1 MTAAAAPTGD
11 SPAGPHVDLLTFGES
26 MVSLRSAGPLASGG
40 TLNMQVAGAES
51 NVAIGI
57 ARLGHS
63 AGWAGV
69 VGADPHGEF
78 ILKQLRG
85 EGIQLRHS
93 VHPERSTGVM
103 FLEQRT
109 ADLSRA
115 FYYRAGSAG
124 ATISRSHVE
133 AALDAGTR
141 ILHLTG
147 ITAALSPEARD
158 AVEYAAE
165 RAAAEGIVVSLDVNY
180 RSKLWSRG
188 EAGAVLG
195 PLARHATIVIASDD
209 ELDLI
214 APSREGSTAPG
225 QAADAAAE
233 PAGGDEAP
241 ADGEASAAARL
252 LAAGVN
258 QVVVKRGAAG
268 AAVHTAEGVIEAP
281 AIAVTCVDTVGAGDA
296 FTAGYLS
303 AMLDGDDV
311 TGRLKRG
318 ILAGAFAVST
328 RGDWE
333 GLPRRGELA
342 LLDAA
347 RGSTVR

>member
-1 MTAAAAPTGD
+1 MTVDTGPGPDGDNPAAHPVG
-11 SPAGPHVDLLTFGES
+11 LLTFGES
-26 MVSLRSAGPLASGG
+26 MVSLRSTGPLANGG
-40 TLNMQVAGAES
+40 ILNMQVAGAES
-51 NVAIGI
+51 NVAIGV
-57 ARLGHS
+57 ARLGHTS
-63 AGWAGV
+63 AWAGS

-78 ILKQLRG
+78 IVKQLRG
-85 EGIQLRHS
+85 EGVRLHHS

-124 ATISRSHVE
+124 ATISRDDVA
-133 AALDAGTR
+133 AALDEGAR
-141 ILHLTG
+141 ILHLSG
-147 ITAALSPEARD
+147 ITPALSAEARE
-158 AVEYAAE
+158 AVEYAAA
-165 RAAAEGIVVSLDVNY
+165 RAASEGVVVSLDVNY
-180 RSKLWSRG
+180 RSKLWSRD
-188 EAGAVLG
+188 EAREVLG

-214 APSREGSTAPG
+214 APPGAGSG
-225 QAADAAAE
+225 AAGESDSAAV
-233 PAGGDEAP
+233 GDEAS
-241 ADGEASAAARL
+241 AGGEACAAARL
-252 LAAGVN
+252 LDAGVRE
-258 QVVVKRGAAG
+258 VVVKRGAAG
-268 AAVHTAEGVIEAP
+268 AAVYTSEGVMEAA

-303 AMLDGDDV
+303 ALLDGADIAA
-311 TGRLKRG
+311 RLHRG

-333 GLPRRGELA
+333 GLPRPDELA

-347 RGSTVR
+347 RGSTLR

>member
-1 MTAAAAPTGD
+1 
-11 SPAGPHVDLLTFGES
+11 
-26 MVSLRSAGPLASGG
+26 MVSLRSTGPLASGG
-40 TLNMQVAGAES
+40 ALNMQVAGAES
-51 NVAIGI
+51 NVAIGV
-57 ARLGHS
+57 ARLGHTS
-63 AGWAGV
+63 VWVGS
-69 VGADPHGEF
+69 VGADPQGEF
-78 ILKQLRG
+78 IVKQLRG
-85 EGIQLRHS
+85 EGVHLHHS

-124 ATISRSHVE
+124 ATISREHVA
-133 AALDAGTR
+133 AALDCGAR

-165 RAAAEGIVVSLDVNY
+165 RAAGDGVAVSLDVNY
-180 RSKLWSRG
+180 RSKLWSRDQ
-188 EAGAVLG
+188 ARAVLG

-214 APSREGSTAPG
+214 APPQEGN
-225 QAADAAAE
+225 AAAM
-233 PAGGDEAP
+233 D
-241 ADGEASAAARL
+241 EASAAARL
-252 LAAGVN
+252 LDTGVSE
-258 QVVVKRGAAG
+258 VVVKRGAAG
-268 AAVHTAEGVIEAP
+268 AAVYTAEGCLEAP
-281 AIAVTCVDTVGAGDA
+281 ALAVTCVDTVGAGDA

-303 AMLDGDDV
+303 ALLDGVD
-311 TGRLKRG
+311 TAGRLHRG
-318 ILAGAFAVST
+318 VLAGAFAVST

-333 GLPRRGELA
+333 GLPRREELA
-342 LLDAA
+342 LLDSA

>member
-1 MTAAAAPTGD
+1 MTA
-11 SPAGPHVDLLTFGES
+11 PALDPVGLLTFGES
-26 MVSLRSAGPLASGG
+26 MVSLRSTGPLANGG

-51 NVAIGI
+51 NVAIGV
-57 ARLGHS
+57 ARLGHTS
-63 AGWAGV
+63 AWAGA

-78 ILKQLRG
+78 IVKQLRG
-85 EGIQLRHS
+85 EGVHLHHS
-93 VHPERSTGVM
+93 VHPDRSTGVM

-124 ATISRSHVE
+124 ATISRDHVA
-133 AALDAGTR
+133 AALDGGAR

-147 ITAALSPEARD
+147 ITPALSAEARD

-165 RAAAEGIVVSLDVNY
+165 RAAGEGIVVSFDVNY
-180 RSKLWSRG
+180 RSKLWSRDQ
-188 EAGAVLG
+188 ARAVLG
-195 PLARHATIVIASDD
+195 LLARHATIVIASDD

-214 APSREGSTAPG
+214 APPQAGSGA
-225 QAADAAAE
+225 
-233 PAGGDEAP
+233 AGGEAC
-241 ADGEASAAARL
+241 AAARL
-252 LAAGVN
+252 LEAGVRE
-258 QVVVKRGAAG
+258 VVVKRGAAG
-268 AAVHTAEGVIEAP
+268 AAVYTAEGLLEAP
-281 AIAVTCVDTVGAGDA
+281 ALAVTCLDTVGAGDA

-303 AMLDGDDV
+303 ALLGGAKV
-311 TGRLKRG
+311 PERLHRG

-333 GLPRRGELA
+333 GLPRPEELA

-347 RGSTVR
+347 RGSTQR

>member
-1 MTAAAAPTGD
+1 MT
-11 SPAGPHVDLLTFGES
+11 VDLLTFGES

-63 AGWAGV
+63 AAWAGV

-78 ILKQLRG
+78 IQAQLRG
-85 EGIQLRHS
+85 EGVQLHHT
-93 VHPERSTGVM
+93 VHPGRSTGVM

-124 ATISRSHVE
+124 STVSRGHVA
-133 AALDAGTR
+133 AALDRGAR

-165 RAAAEGIVVSLDVNY
+165 RAAAEGILVSVDVNY
-180 RSKLWSRG
+180 RSKLWPR
-188 EAGAVLG
+188 EQAREVLA

-214 APSREGSTAPG
+214 APARARSGAAG
-225 QAADAAAE
+225 HAAD
-233 PAGGDEAP
+233 
-241 ADGEASAAARL
+241 EASAAECL
-252 LAAGVN
+252 LEAGVRE
-258 QVVVKRGAAG
+258 VVVKRGAAG
-268 AAVHTAEGVIEAP
+268 AAVHTREGFLEAP
-281 AIAVTCVDTVGAGDA
+281 ALAVTSVDTVGAGDA

-303 AMLDGDDV
+303 ALLDGDDV
-311 TGRLKRG
+311 AGRLARG

-333 GLPRRGELA
+333 GFPRRGELA

-347 RGSTVR
+347 RGSTHR